1 VDSVA
6 VQRPPKAAVIEYPV
20 LGPVEVMHI
29 GHPEPFTLSR
39 YIEGVH
45 YADNKAT
52 FLPVEV
58 NGLLLELGRVAR
70 SGHPVMVESRPV
82 DPMEFAASYLHQTCA
97 RLTDDPQTGALRTE
111 VRGELAGKAVRGQ
124 SSAAFL
130 HRW

>member
-58 NGLLLELGRVAR
+58 NGLLDGREPAGGPDGICREPPAPDLCAAHGR
-70 SGHPVMVESRPV
+70 S
-82 DPMEFAASYLHQTCA
+82 
-97 RLTDDPQTGALRTE
+97 TDRCPADGSAWE
-111 VRGELAGKAVRGQ
+111 MAGKAVRGQ
-124 SSAAFL
+124 SWAAFL